1 LTFVPGLEI
10 DGALFRLTRGAV
22 ITGRIVDEGGE
33 PMTKVTVASLRKLS
47 AEETEGSTPRIGR
60 DQLQAA
66 STAITDDRGEFRI
79 FDLRPGEYYVQA
91 SASFVIGDEDA
102 LGWIV
107 RANLGSQYAPVYY
120 PGVIQLDQAQAFVLA
135 AGEEVRAEFAMRQVK
150 TVQVAGRIVAS
161 DGKAAS
167 DAFVSVSASDGNSW
181 SELSSA
187 TTDAKGGFIIKGV
200 APGSYI
206 INAQQ
211 QDQERFLFARQK
223 LEVGNENIDS
233 VLLAFGQGTNISGR
247 VVGAG
252 PGMPARV
259 QIQLEPAHESEMP
272 SRSSAQSKPDG
283 SFQMLGVSD
292 GDYALR
298 VYGMEQG
305 WYVRSARLGGEDVL
319 EKGLQ
324 LEKGVTGTL
333 EIVLS
338 SSGAQLEG
346 TVTDHDKPA
355 GGAEVVAKPE
365 PETPY
370 NRMRSRNATTDQNGH
385 FTFRTLP
392 PGKYRVTAKL
402 ASASP
407 DTPATASEP
416 KVVTLG
422 ERDHQTLQLT
432 LATPQSE

>member
-1 LTFVPGLEI
+1 
-10 DGALFRLTRGAV
+10 V
-22 ITGRIVDEGGE
+22 ITGRIVDESGE

-91 SASFVIGDEDA
+91 SGSFVIGDEDA

-107 RANLGSQYAPVYY
+107 RANLGSQYAPVSY
-120 PGVIQLDQAQAFVLA
+120 PGLIQLDQAQAFVLA

-161 DGKAAS
+161 DGKTAS
-167 DAFVSVSASDGNSW
+167 GASVWISASDGTTW
-181 SELSSA
+181 IEQPSA
-187 TTDAKGGFIIKGV
+187 TTDAKGGFIVKGV
-200 APGSYI
+200 APGSYM

-211 QDQERFLFARQK
+211 QDQERRLFARQK

-247 VVGAG
+247 VLGAG
-252 PGMPARV
+252 PGMSDRV
-259 QIQLEPAHESEMP
+259 QIQLVPVHEGEMAGWG
-272 SRSSAQSKPDG
+272 SADG

-292 GDYALR
+292 YDYALR

>member
-1 LTFVPGLEI
+1 
-10 DGALFRLTRGAV
+10 
-22 ITGRIVDEGGE
+22 
-33 PMTKVTVASLRKLS
+33 
-47 AEETEGSTPRIGR
+47 
-60 DQLQAA
+60 
-66 STAITDDRGEFRI
+66 
-79 FDLRPGEYYVQA
+79 
-91 SASFVIGDEDA
+91 
-102 LGWIV
+102 
-107 RANLGSQYAPVYY
+107 
-120 PGVIQLDQAQAFVLA
+120 
-135 AGEEVRAEFAMRQVK
+135 
-150 TVQVAGRIVAS
+150 
-161 DGKAAS
+161 
-167 DAFVSVSASDGNSW
+167 
-181 SELSSA
+181 
-187 TTDAKGGFIIKGV
+187 
-200 APGSYI
+200 
-206 INAQQ
+206 
-211 QDQERFLFARQK
+211 
-223 LEVGNENIDS
+223 
-233 VLLAFGQGTNISGR
+233 
-247 VVGAG
+247 
-252 PGMPARV
+252 MPDRV
-259 QIQLEPAHESEMP
+259 QIQLVPVHEGEMAGWG
-272 SRSSAQSKPDG
+272 SAQSKPDG
-283 SFQMLGVSD
+283 SFQMLGVPD

-346 TVTDHDKPA
+346 AVTDRDKPA

-370 NRMRSRNATTDQNGH
+370 NRMRSRNATTDQNGR

-422 ERDHQTLQLT
+422 ERDHQTLRLT
-432 LATPQSE
+432 LATP